1 MELRHLRYFVAVAG
15 ELHFRRAA
23 ERLHVAQPAVSEQVR
38 KLEDELGVR
47 LLDRTHRN
55 VALTDAGAA
64 LLPEAHRVL
73 RQADGRLPRGGA
85 RAMTTVAP
93 HPPQRLATGGA
104 SSPRTAFVLSGGA
117 SLGALQ
123 VGMLEALYERGIT
136 PDFLVGTSVGALNAA
151 FVASRPQSPQTARGL
166 GRVWRSLK
174 REDVFPVSMS
184 GLVGGVCGRRDHLV
198 PDRELRRLIRR
209 HIEFGDLADA
219 AIPLHL
225 VAFDLLEGREVRL
238 STGSAVDA
246 IAASAS
252 IPGIFPPVAIGEQR
266 LIDGGVVN
274 NTPISHAVE
283 LGAERIYVL
292 PTQEPHSRPAR
303 VPTGALDAAIQGLHL
318 LVGCRLG
325 ADIARYSTEAE
336 LILLP
341 APNVGCVQ
349 PTSFEHSHRL
359 INDARAATRTAL
371 QRSPRR
377 AHLRLVS

>member
-1 MELRHLRYFVAVAG
+1 
-15 ELHFRRAA
+15 
-23 ERLHVAQPAVSEQVR
+23 
-38 KLEDELGVR
+38 
-47 LLDRTHRN
+47 
-55 VALTDAGAA
+55 
-64 LLPEAHRVL
+64 
-73 RQADGRLPRGGA
+73 
-85 RAMTTVAP
+85 MTTVAQNP
-93 HPPQRLATGGA
+93 AQRLAAGGA

-136 PDFLVGTSVGALNAA
+136 PDLLVGTSVGALNAA
-151 FVASRPQSPQTARGL
+151 FVASRPQSPQTAREL
-166 GRVWRSLK
+166 GRVWRSLQ
-174 REDVFPVSMS
+174 REHVFPVSMS
-184 GLVGGVCGRRDHLV
+184 ALVGGLCRRRDHLV

-209 HIEFGDLADA
+209 YIDFGDLADA

-225 VAFDLLEGREVRL
+225 VAFDLLQGRELRL

-292 PTQEPHSRPAR
+292 PTQPHGRPAR

-318 LVGCRLG
+318 LAGCRLR

-341 APNVGCVQ
+341 APSARGVQ
-349 PTSFEHSHRL
+349 PTTFEHSHRL
-359 INDARAATRTAL
+359 IADARAATRTAL
-371 QRSPRR
+371 QRSPCR

>member
-1 MELRHLRYFVAVAG
+1 
-15 ELHFRRAA
+15 
-23 ERLHVAQPAVSEQVR
+23 
-38 KLEDELGVR
+38 
-47 LLDRTHRN
+47 
-55 VALTDAGAA
+55 
-64 LLPEAHRVL
+64 
-73 RQADGRLPRGGA
+73 
-85 RAMTTVAP
+85 
-93 HPPQRLATGGA
+93 
-104 SSPRTAFVLSGGA
+104 
-117 SLGALQ
+117 
-123 VGMLEALYERGIT
+123 MLEALYERGVT

-151 FVASRPQSPQTARGL
+151 FVASRPQSAQTAREL
-166 GRVWRSLK
+166 GRVWRSLQ

-184 GLVGGVCGRRDHLV
+184 ALVGGVCGRRDHLV

-209 HIEFGDLADA
+209 HVEFGDLADA

-266 LIDGGVVN
+266 LIDGGMVN

-292 PTQEPHSRPAR
+292 PTQEPHSRTAR

-325 ADIARYSTEAE
+325 ADIGRYSTEAE

-341 APNVGCVQ
+341 APNAGCVQ

-359 INDARAATRTAL
+359 IADARAATRMVL
-371 QRSPRR
+371 ERSPRR

>member
-1 MELRHLRYFVAVAG
+1 
-15 ELHFRRAA
+15 
-23 ERLHVAQPAVSEQVR
+23 
-38 KLEDELGVR
+38 
-47 LLDRTHRN
+47 
-55 VALTDAGAA
+55 
-64 LLPEAHRVL
+64 
-73 RQADGRLPRGGA
+73 
-85 RAMTTVAP
+85 MTTVAL

-104 SSPRTAFVLSGGA
+104 SIPRTAFVLSGGA

-123 VGMLEALYERGIT
+123 VGMLEALYEQGIT

-151 FVASRPQSPQTARGL
+151 FVASRPQSPQTATEL
-166 GRVWRSLK
+166 GRVWRSLQ

-184 GLVGGVCGRRDHLV
+184 ALVGGVCGRRDHLV

-225 VAFDLLEGREVRL
+225 VAFDLLGGREVRL

-318 LVGCRLG
+318 LVGCRLR

-341 APNVGCVQ
+341 APNAECVQ

-359 INDARAATRTAL
+359 TAAARAAARTAL

>member
-1 MELRHLRYFVAVAG
+1 
-15 ELHFRRAA
+15 
-23 ERLHVAQPAVSEQVR
+23 
-38 KLEDELGVR
+38 
-47 LLDRTHRN
+47 
-55 VALTDAGAA
+55 
-64 LLPEAHRVL
+64 
-73 RQADGRLPRGGA
+73 
-85 RAMTTVAP
+85 
-93 HPPQRLATGGA
+93 
-104 SSPRTAFVLSGGA
+104 
-117 SLGALQ
+117 
-123 VGMLEALYERGIT
+123 
-136 PDFLVGTSVGALNAA
+136 
-151 FVASRPQSPQTARGL
+151 
-166 GRVWRSLK
+166 
-174 REDVFPVSMS
+174 
-184 GLVGGVCGRRDHLV
+184 
-198 PDRELRRLIRR
+198 
-209 HIEFGDLADA
+209 
-219 AIPLHL
+219 
-225 VAFDLLEGREVRL
+225 VRL

-341 APNVGCVQ
+341 APNAECVQ

-359 INDARAATRTAL
+359 TADARAATRTAL